1 MSPGCAHSQN
11 VEHDVAQRAQ
21 DALDQVERTMGP
33 SDPNSAKLLVAAR
46 TGLDF
51 LPVSRWNPVPADP
64 ALVRDIA
71 QTFDSA
77 HLPVM
82 VRG

>member
-1 MSPGCAHSQN
+1 
-11 VEHDVAQRAQ
+11 
-21 DALDQVERTMGP
+21 MGP
-33 SDPNSAKLLVAAR
+33 SYPNSAKLLVAAG

-51 LPVSRWNPVPADP
+51 LPVSRWNPVLADP

-77 HLPVM
+77 RLPAM
-82 VRG
+82 VRDDLDELLSRR